1 MEKRELL
8 ARIRNGERIILDGA
22 LGTNM
27 QARGLPAGLLSEH
40 WVLEKPEVVQ
50 GIHSDFVDAGSQI
63 LLTMTFCANS
73 IHLADTSLEGK
84 TEEINFRAVEI
95 VKNAIQDREI
105 YIAGSL
111 GPIGKLMDPYGPLT
125 PGDFYTSFAEQAKY
139 LVEAGVDLLALE
151 TQYSIDEATEA
162 LKGVRSITNLPL
174 VVSFSYDRGTRTMM
188 GAKPDIVAETFT
200 DLGADIIGINCG
212 KGLDENTEC
221 LKIIRDSTDL
231 PIWFKP
237 NAGKPEIGPDGKTC
251 YHTSPEE
258 ISLRVP
264 EWLDIGAQLLG
275 CCCGSTAE
283 HIRAIAAAIKE

>member
-1 MEKRELL
+1 MEKKDLPAELQKGK
-8 ARIRNGERIILDGA
+8 RFILDGA

-27 QARGLPAGLLSEH
+27 QARGLPAGILSEQ
-40 WVLEKPEVVQ
+40 WVLEKPEIVQ

-63 LLTMTFCANS
+63 ILTATFCANP
-73 IHLADTSLEGK
+73 IHLADTPLAGK
-84 TEEINFRAVEI
+84 AEEINYRAVEI
-95 VKNAIQDREI
+95 VKNAIGNREV

-125 PGDFYTSFAEQAKY
+125 PEDFYTSFAEQSKY
-139 LVEAGVDLLALE
+139 LSEAGADLLVLE
-151 TQYSIDEATEA
+151 TQYSIEEAAQA
-162 LKGVRSITNLPL
+162 LQGIRSVSTLPV

-188 GAKPDIVAETFT
+188 GAKANIVTETFT
-200 DLGADIIGINCG
+200 DLGVDIIGINCG

-221 LKIIRDSTDL
+221 LKIIRDSTNL

-251 YHTSPEE
+251 YRTTAEE
-258 ISLRVP
+258 ISSRVP
-264 EWLDIGAQLLG
+264 EWLDMGAQLLG

-283 HIRAIAAAIKE
+283 HIKAITASIRE

>member
-1 MEKRELL
+1 MGKKELL
-8 ARIRNGERIILDGA
+8 VRIRNGERIILDGA

-95 VKNAIQDREI
+95 VKNAIKDREI

-111 GPIGKLMDPYGPLT
+111 GPIGKLMNPYGPLT

-151 TQYSIDEATEA
+151 TQYSIEEATEA
-162 LKGVRSITNLPL
+162 LKGVRSVTNLPL

-188 GAKPDIVAETFT
+188 GAKPDIVAEIFT